1 MLSAKI
7 VEPQDA
13 GYQLAE
19 LGMGLDITDQVLMAG
34 LIAYDGTSV
43 LAPRTSAGYNFYTAV
58 VEQLRE
64 ELIPLGWELSD
75 EQNFAL
81 IISPDKKIRIAC
93 CHGSDRTGKKIAGDK
108 GPTTRSKRGPRT
120 IASIQANSQRG
131 QAAFG
136 FITEPIIG
144 ETWFLLHHREGD
156 VLFAELSL
164 PGSFSSLTGKP
175 DGWILRIIL
184 PKIMIGDVRDADTT
198 PEGPD
203 YDYYLERR
211 PKE

>member
-1 MLSAKI
+1 MS
-7 VEPQDA
+7 
-13 GYQLAE
+13 E
-19 LGMGLDITDQVLMAG
+19 LGMRFDIVEKVLTAG
-34 LIAYDGTSV
+34 LIAFDDTSA

-64 ELIPLGWELSD
+64 ELIPLGWEQSD

-81 IISPDKKIRIAC
+81 IISPDKKIRIASC
-93 CHGSDRTGKKIAGDK
+93 RGSEGTGKMVKGEE

-136 FITEPIIG
+136 FFGEPIVG
-144 ETWFLLHHREGD
+144 DTWFLLYYREGD

-164 PGSFSSLTGKP
+164 PGSFSHLTGRP
-175 DGWILRIIL
+175 DGWITRIIL
-184 PKIMIGDVRDADTT
+184 PRIMIGDVHDTNT
-198 PEGPD
+198 IVDGPE